1 MEGIENKITIEIFIN
16 EKDQVVIN
24 RSINGFNHFECIGL
38 VESVKQEIIKDFLTK
53 NKQ

>member
-1 MEGIENKITIEIFIN
+1 MANSEKKIIIEIFIN
-16 EKDQVVIN
+16 DKDQVVIN
-24 RSINGFNHFECIGL
+24 RSIDGFNHFECIGL